1 VQERY
6 PIDQL
11 AQMSEDDLVQR
22 QFALRNLNWLS
33 VVLVVF
39 TLGRPALF
47 LAEAAERKGGA
58 DPTKVVLATLFH
70 ALFLLVIAIVRR
82 RPRSARV
89 ATTLVY
95 AFIAAEYVL
104 MYVPLDSDALPSGI
118 FLALV
123 FSRFRFL
130 EKQIYALHA
139 CYAAAAVA
147 AAILAPMRRTAMT
160 LGTLAFVFV
169 MIFLA
174 MLLQRAGTRRV
185 RREILKE
192 WAEPLRNA
200 REQVRMR
207 EELHYARELQL
218 AMLPDAPPLLDW
230 LELAAASKPAA
241 EVGGDYYDF
250 YATEDRVVIVA
261 CDVAGHGMAS
271 GLVLASIRGG
281 FTVLRR
287 TIRGPAAVLE
297 QLHDLVSHSGRQRM
311 LATAAVVT
319 IDRATR
325 RATIASA
332 AHPPL
337 VVRHDGSTRFIDLFA
352 PPLGVRLPFSIA
364 ERTCDLASG
373 DFLVLHSDGIY
384 EARNAEGETYGLE
397 RLARVVDAH
406 EGSAAALRDSILRDV
421 ETFRA
426 PAPQEDDVTVVVAK
440 LI

>member
-6 PIDQL
+6 GVEQL
-11 AQMSEDDLVQR
+11 ARMSEDELVQR

-33 VVLVVF
+33 VLLVVF

-47 LAEAAERKGGA
+47 LAAEASGQRGGEPA
-58 DPTKVVLATLFH
+58 RLVLVTLFH
-70 ALFLLVIAIVRR
+70 AFFLLAVAIVRR
-82 RPRSARV
+82 KPRSPRA

-95 AFIAAEYVL
+95 LLIAAEYL
-104 MYVPLDSDALPSGI
+104 LLFVPLVEGAWVAGV
-118 FLALV
+118 FLAY
-123 FSRFRFL
+123 FFNRFRL
-130 EKQIYALHA
+130 PEKQIYLLHA
-139 CYAAAAVA
+139 FYAGTMIAG
-147 AAILAPMRRTAMT
+147 AILAPMRDPRATGVT
-160 LGTLAFVFV
+160 LVASILMFLLSLA
-169 MIFLA
+169 
-174 MLLQRAGTRRV
+174 LQRAGTRRF
-185 RREILKE
+185 RREILAE

-207 EELHYARELQL
+207 DELHYARELQL
-218 AMLPDAPPLLDW
+218 AMLPGAPPHLDW
-230 LELAAASKPAA
+230 LELAASSKPAA

-250 YATEDRVVIVA
+250 YATDDCVAIIA

-287 TIRGPAAVLE
+287 AINSPAAVLE

-337 VVRHDGSTRFIDLFA
+337 VVRRNGSAEFIDLFA

-364 ERTCDLASG
+364 ERTCDLAPG
-373 DFLVLHSDGIY
+373 DLLVLHSDGVY
-384 EARNAEGETYGLE
+384 EARNADGESYGLE
-397 RLARVVDAH
+397 RLARLVAAH
-406 EGSAAALRDSILRDV
+406 DGSAASLRDAILRDV
-421 ETFRA
+421 EAFRGT
-426 PAPQEDDVTVVVAK
+426 APQEDDVTVVVVK
-440 LI
+440 IS